1 MGSQGVV
8 HDLGTEQQSMFVQT
22 HGPIFEEWKINLITD
37 LILLMAIYL
46 FISLP
51 LVTFRKVYCLDKY
64 HFLLMS
70 KCISIE
76 LFILF
81 SNDFKDVFH
90 SCKYNPPFILSTGFV
105 LSFTFFSHSRQ
116 RVVCYLKVYW
126 NASLLFFVFYLL
138 ISSLI
143 FIFFFI
149 LLFFF
154 RDIWVFFPQCLNWKL
169 IYVCQIFF
177 IKHSI

>member
-1 MGSQGVV
+1 MTQGLNNKVCLCKHMG
-8 HDLGTEQQSMFVQT
+8 L
-22 HGPIFEEWKINLITD
+22 FEEWKINLIAD

-46 FISLP
+46 FISFS

-70 KCISIE
+70 KCISTK

-90 SCKYNPPFILSTGFV
+90 SCKYNLPFILSTGFV
-105 LSFTFFSHSRQ
+105 LSFTFFRHSCQ
-116 RVVCYLKVYW
+116 RVVCYLKVYC

-143 FIFFFI
+143 FISFFI
-149 LLFFF
+149 LLFFLQGYL
-154 RDIWVFFPQCLNWKL
+154 VFFPPKFLN
-169 IYVCQIFF
+169 
-177 IKHSI
+177 